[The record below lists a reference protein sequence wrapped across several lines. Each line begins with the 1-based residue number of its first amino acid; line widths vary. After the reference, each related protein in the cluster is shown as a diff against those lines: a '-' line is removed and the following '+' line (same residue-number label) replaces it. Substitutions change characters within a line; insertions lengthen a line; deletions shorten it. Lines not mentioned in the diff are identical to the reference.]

1 MLNVQPAQCIIGE
14 GLEAYVTTSAAKVKH
29 LVHSMGKLQESRD
42 ASERQAVHLNTHIAQ
57 LEANLASAKQQAAE
71 AQGDMQSAS
80 EQFEVLSQQCNAWE
94 QDLEAIL
101 TVLHRAKRK
110 RQR

>member
-1 MLNVQPAQCIIGE
+1 MGD
-14 GLEAYVTTSAAKVKH
+14 GLEAYIAASATKVKH
-29 LVHSMGKLQESRD
+29 LVHSMRKLQERRD
-42 ASERQAVHLNTHIAQ
+42 ASEEQAVQLNTHIAQ
-57 LEANLASAKQQAAE
+57 LEANLASAKQQAAA
-71 AQGDMQSAS
+71 AQGDVQSAN

-101 TVLHRAKRK
+101 TVLHSAKRK